1 MDRGRGPDR
10 GLDRV
15 EVRDGHGHALDTA
28 KETRIVMTFLHPWNP
43 KSLRLINPSI
53 LLNPSRP
60 TKIALGIG
68 LAIVVGGVIYF
79 GTRKAAAAK
88 AAAKAFEVGP
98 NCDTIEVVDD
108 VEAKNSVIAAA
119 LVVRPGPSEPAVVA
133 ASQIL
138 AVLFPNCEWSTI
150 PDDREFIHGDSS
162 YTWGSVKLLLVGKS
176 VSEVTSMVSGMQAGI
191 VHSPIP
197 NLFTWILGGR

>member
-1 MDRGRGPDR
+1 
-10 GLDRV
+10 
-15 EVRDGHGHALDTA
+15 
-28 KETRIVMTFLHPWNP
+28 MTFLHPWNP
-43 KSLRLINPSI
+43 KSLRLLNPSL

-60 TKIALGIG
+60 TKIVLGIG
-68 LAIVVGGVIYF
+68 LAIIVGGVIYF

-88 AAAKAFEVGP
+88 AAAKAFEVSPG
-98 NCDTIEVVDD
+98 CDTIEVIDD

-119 LVVRPGPSEPAVVA
+119 LAVRPGPSEPAVVA

-138 AVLFPNCEWSTI
+138 AVLFPSCEWSTI
-150 PDDREFIHGDSS
+150 PDDREFIHGGTS

-197 NLFTWILGGR
+197 NLFAWILGGR